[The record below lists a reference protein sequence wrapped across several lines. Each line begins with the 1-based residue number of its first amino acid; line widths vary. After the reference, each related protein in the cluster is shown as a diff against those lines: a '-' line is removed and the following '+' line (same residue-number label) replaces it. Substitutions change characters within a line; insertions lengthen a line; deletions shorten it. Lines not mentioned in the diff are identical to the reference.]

1 MAITKFVTDAEAFV
15 RFVPLLLAE
24 TAPAVNTQ
32 LADLPDDAELK
43 ALLVEL
49 QTSLQS
55 FNMSALD
62 QFAQLKQALQQL
74 NPEWLG
80 PLESALE
87 QLNFVQAVLYTEQYQ
102 TLLKGSD

>member
-1 MAITKFVTDAEAFV
+1 MFTTSDIAAVFAYNKTANIFRITETKRVQWDV
-15 RFVPLLLAE
+15 RNMHKQHL
-24 TAPAVNTQ
+24 NTI
-32 LADLPDDAELK
+32 LSSP
-43 ALLVEL
+43 L
-49 QTSLQS
+49 QT
-55 FNMSALD
+55 AD

>member
-1 MAITKFVTDAEAFV
+1 
-15 RFVPLLLAE
+15 
-24 TAPAVNTQ
+24 
-32 LADLPDDAELK
+32 
-43 ALLVEL
+43 
-49 QTSLQS
+49 
-55 FNMSALD
+55 MSALD